1 LGSFR
6 GTRNL
11 ADPKRPLA
19 ENEIPRSARNDTKPG
34 LSDGAPIRVRDA
46 KTEART
52 RRIETLGGAAGAK
65 PRGLWWDA
73 WRRLRLNKAALVGAA
88 YILLML
94 AVALFAP
101 LLAPH
106 DPNII
111 PATAM
116 SNTPP
121 VWKEG
126 GDPRYPL
133 GTDSLAR
140 DELSRLLYGARV
152 SMVVGFVPMAIT
164 VLLGTAV
171 GLLSGWLGGRWDNVL
186 MRGVD
191 VVYAFPSLLFF
202 IVLQASLRQT
212 WFGQLLGGL
221 LLLFVAFAVTGWVGM
236 ARLVRGQVLSLKEKE
251 FVEAARAVGAPTS
264 RMLLRHILPN
274 TLAPIIVAISFGVP
288 SYILAEAGLSFLGI
302 GIQPPTA
309 SWGSMVFSSFPLMT
323 FRPIFVIMPAAL
335 IAFIMMAFA
344 FLGDGLRDALDPQM
358 SR

>member
-1 LGSFR
+1 MVL
-6 GTRNL
+6 
-11 ADPKRPLA
+11 
-19 ENEIPRSARNDTKPG
+19 
-34 LSDGAPIRVRDA
+34 IRTD
-46 KTEART
+46 RT
-52 RRIETLGGAAGAK
+52 DTLGGFARSK

-73 WRRLRLNKAALVGAA
+73 WRRLRRNTAALVGAFF
-88 YILLML
+88 ILLMVVI
-94 AVALFAP
+94 AVAAP

-106 DPNII
+106 DPDII
-111 PATAM
+111 PPTAM

-121 VWKEG
+121 VWMDH
-126 GDPRYPL
+126 GDPAYPL

-140 DELSRLLYGARV
+140 DELSRLLYGARI
-152 SMVVGFVPMAIT
+152 SMVVGFVPTAIT
-164 VLLGTAV
+164 VVLGAAY
-171 GLLSGWLGGRWDNVL
+171 GLLSGWLGGRWDNLL

-202 IVLQASLRQT
+202 IILQASLRQT

-221 LLLFVAFAVTGWVGM
+221 LLLFVAFAITGWVNM

-251 FVEAARAVGAPTS
+251 FVEAARAVGVPTS
-264 RMLLRHILPN
+264 RILLRHILPN
-274 TLAPIIVAISFGVP
+274 TLAPIIVAVSFGVP

-309 SWGSMVFSSFPLMT
+309 SWGSMVFSSFPQMT

-335 IAFIMMAFA
+335 IAAIMMAFA

-358 SR
+358 NRE

>member
-1 LGSFR
+1 MVVDEMFRPRAQDDTNGVQRPPGRMDELGS
-6 GTRNL
+6 
-11 ADPKRPLA
+11 
-19 ENEIPRSARNDTKPG
+19 
-34 LSDGAPIRVRDA
+34 
-46 KTEART
+46 
-52 RRIETLGGAAGAK
+52 AAGAK

-73 WRRLRLNKAALVGAA
+73 WRRLRRNSAALIGAA
-88 YILLML
+88 YILFMFAIAIL
-94 AVALFAP
+94 AP

-106 DPNII
+106 DPNLI
-111 PATAM
+111 PPTAM

-121 VWKEG
+121 VWMAG
-126 GDPRYPL
+126 GDPAYLL

-152 SMVVGFVPMAIT
+152 SMVVGFVPAAIT
-164 VLLGTAV
+164 VVLGASV

-221 LLLFVAFAVTGWVGM
+221 MLLFVAFAVTGWVGM

-251 FVEAARAVGAPTS
+251 FVEAARAVGVPTS
-264 RMLLRHILPN
+264 RILLRHILPN

-288 SYILAEAGLSFLGI
+288 AYILAEASLSFLGI

-335 IAFIMMAFA
+335 IACIMMAFA
-344 FLGDGLRDALDPQM
+344 FLGDGLRDALDPQT
-358 SR
+358 RVTG